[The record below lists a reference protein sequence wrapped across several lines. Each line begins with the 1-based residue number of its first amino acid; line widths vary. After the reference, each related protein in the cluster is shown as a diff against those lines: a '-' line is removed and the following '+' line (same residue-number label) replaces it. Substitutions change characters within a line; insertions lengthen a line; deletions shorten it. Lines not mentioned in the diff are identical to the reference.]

1 MAGSGSVRI
10 VIDESKITELA
21 YVGFINRAALAAAKT
36 VRDYARA
43 NLIMHKAV
51 DTGKLIDSIE
61 IQDRT
66 RGQFATYRIGPTV
79 PYAKWVE
86 DGRGPVYPKKAKA
99 LRFRPKGSS
108 KYVFAKRVG
117 PAKGI
122 HFMRGA
128 VQRLNDSDYG

>member
-1 MAGSGSVRI
+1 MATGSVKI
-10 VIDESKITELA
+10 VIDESRITELA
-21 YVGFINRAALAAAKT
+21 YVGFINRAAEAAAKV

-51 DTGKLIDSIE
+51 DTGKLLESIT

-66 RGQFATYRIGPTV
+66 RGQFANYRVGPTV
-79 PYAKWVE
+79 DYAEYVE
-86 DGRGPVYPKKAKA
+86 EGRGPVYPVKAKA
-99 LRFRPKGSS
+99 LRFKPKGSS
-108 KYVFAKRVG
+108 KYVFAKKVG

-128 VQRLNDSDYG
+128 VNRLNTGSFG